1 MRRIIFLLAVCGF
14 LAAPAA
20 ADYYAGTAYLSQTG
34 NVGGID
40 YSVGSGGE
48 YTVSSSSLL
57 ISDYT
62 SQTSGI
68 KGSANS
74 FQSFCLERR
83 EYTSPAPVALIVSTT
98 FGDGSPGSKAVAGGS
113 PAGYDDL
120 SVETAYLYTHFA
132 TGTLSNYDYA
142 NATVPGRAGSAYS
155 LQQAIWFLEG
165 ESSSTSDA
173 QAIAWITEAT
183 GAKNSGAFADIGAV
197 KVLNVY
203 GLNADGSI
211 DWANKL
217 QDQLYLVPVPGATL
231 LGLLGLGV
239 AGMKLRRRF

>member
-1 MRRIIFLLAVCGF
+1 MFLLVVCGF

-57 ISDYT
+57 ITDYT

-83 EYTSPAPVALIVSTT
+83 EYTSPAPVAVVVSTT
-98 FGDGSPGSKAVAGGS
+98 FGDGSPGSKAVSGGS
-113 PAGYDDL
+113 TLGYDDL

-142 NATVPGRAGSAYS
+142 NASSRAASAYS
-155 LQQAIWFLEG
+155 LQQAIWLLEG
-165 ESSSTSDA
+165 ESTATSDA
-173 QAIAWITEAT
+173 QALAWIAEAT
-183 GAKNSGAFADIGAV
+183 AAKNSGAFTDIGAV
-197 KVLNVY
+197 KVLNIY

-211 DWANKL
+211 DWATKL

-239 AGMKLRRRF
+239 AGMKLRKRF